1 VKKDVET
8 GKQGK
13 KNKALW
19 EAYKVAAEGH
29 DLEHFKTVLAN
40 HEAAMQQDVEQ
51 REQKEIEKKEKAE
64 KSAKRKS
71 TAAADSEDVEMD
83 DADGTAAPSAKKAK
97 ATKKRKKGEESDGE
111 NEKVWFQLFV
121 CFATTDRLTACK
133 DSQDYTQVEGS
144 KGRIFREAQEGE
156 EEGERRGRT
165 RSARGASDDRGR
177 ASSEAREARYANAC
191 EIHDALLT

>member
-121 CFATTDRLTACK
+121 YFATTDGLTACK
-133 DSQDYTQVEGS
+133 DSQDYT
-144 KGRIFREAQEGE
+144 
-156 EEGERRGRT
+156 
-165 RSARGASDDRGR
+165 
-177 ASSEAREARYANAC
+177 
-191 EIHDALLT
+191 